1 MLDQKTKRDLFGDFQ
16 RSLDLIHGR
25 DALSPVGGSY
35 VHRRSAGSS
44 HFVIGEHGRVNGM
57 QRNAAGAEPIRN
69 FTDMLPAVGVVN
81 MLPRREDF
89 DGLRAAAN
97 QPVQ

>member
-1 MLDQKTKRDLFGDFQ
+1 
-16 RSLDLIHGR
+16 
-25 DALSPVGGSY
+25 
-35 VHRRSAGSS
+35 
-44 HFVIGEHGRVNGM
+44 M